1 MLSTWLKRLLLHPRR
16 KLSAADV
23 LDERIRHESISTAI
37 GASGVMLIALF
48 VSLIFP
54 KDAPQAHYI
63 SAWLLLQLVVGVF
76 WLGFIAQ
83 HAKHRTPR
91 TRRWWPYLSTIVCSF
106 YGFMWGAGWVLF
118 VGNTD
123 STHVQLAVMFSIILC
138 GVFTGGVFA
147 TIFHLPSLLSFTLCS
162 FMPPLISSFINSG
175 IFYFWFGA
183 SSVIYMIATTAFA
196 LNLHTF
202 LMDTLE
208 QREEKALLAQQLA
221 EEKQRVEQV
230 SYDKT
235 RFLAAASH
243 DLRQPLQALH
253 FFQQSLEVLIKQGNV
268 TEQQR
273 ILGNM
278 EASITALNG
287 LLNAMLDISRLDA
300 GTLPIQRQI
309 FPLNALF
316 RRLYQQYEPIAAEAG
331 LTLRYVDTSLHIES
345 DPTQL
350 ERILRNLVENA
361 IKHMGKPGCILL
373 GGRRCE
379 QHLRIEVWDNGVGIP
394 LQEQESIFREFY
406 QLHNPERK
414 RSRGV
419 GLGLAIIKRIAAAL
433 EHDIG
438 LQSRPGKGCVFSVTV
453 PIAVQQT
460 SSIIMPSQN
469 KSTSPPRGKVLVIE
483 DDRDVLESL
492 HTLLHLWGYT
502 VVTTF
507 EPDPAAIIAVHPDI
521 AFIISDYQL
530 GAGVNG
536 VKVIHQLRQAAK
548 KTIPALLITG
558 NTSSLLIELLEK
570 SSIPVSYKPISPKEL
585 KKFIGSHN

>member
-1 MLSTWLKRLLLHPRR
+1 MLTTWLKRLLLHPRR

-48 VSLIFP
+48 VYLIFP

-63 SAWLLLQLVVGVF
+63 SGWLLLQLVVGVF

-83 HAKHRTPR
+83 HAQHRTPR

-138 GVFTGGVFA
+138 GMFTGGVFA

-162 FMPPLISSFINSG
+162 LMPPLISSFINTG
-175 IFYFWFGA
+175 MFYIWFGA
-183 SSVIYMIATTAFA
+183 GSVIYMIATTAFA

-221 EEKQRVEQV
+221 EEKQRVEQI
-230 SYDKT
+230 SHDKT

-253 FFQQSLEVLIKQGNV
+253 FFQQSLEVLIEQGNV

-278 EASITALNG
+278 KTSITALNG

-309 FPLNALF
+309 FPLNTLF
-316 RRLYQQYEPIAAEAG
+316 KRLYQQYEPIAAEAG
-331 LTLRYVDTSLHIES
+331 LTLRYVDTSLHVES

-361 IKHMGKPGCILL
+361 IKHMGKQGRILL
-373 GGRRCE
+373 GGRR
-379 QHLRIEVWDNGVGIP
+379 QGKRLRIEVWDNGVGIP
-394 LQEQESIFREFY
+394 LQEQDSIFREFY

-419 GLGLAIIKRIAAAL
+419 GLGLSIIKRIAAAL

-453 PIAVQQT
+453 PIASAPTERVPSISRSIQT
-460 SSIIMPSQN
+460 DLPH
-469 KSTSPPRGKVLVIE
+469 GKVLLVE
-483 DDRDVLESL
+483 DDEDVLESL
-492 HTLLHLWGYT
+492 HTLLNLWGYT
-502 VVTTF
+502 TITTSSPK
-507 EPDPAAIIAVHPDI
+507 PDTLMAQHPDI

-530 GAGVNG
+530 GSGING
-536 VKVIHQLRQAAK
+536 VEVIQHIRQATGK
-548 KTIPALLITG
+548 DIPALLITG
-558 NTSSLLIELLEK
+558 NTSPLLAEELEQL
-570 SSIPVSYKPISPKEL
+570 SIPVSYKPINPL
-585 KKFIGSHN
+585 KLKQFMKICN

>member
-1 MLSTWLKRLLLHPRR
+1 MLTTWLKRLLLHPRR

-48 VSLIFP
+48 VYLIFP

-63 SAWLLLQLVVGVF
+63 SGWLLLQLVVGVF

-83 HAKHRTPR
+83 HAKHRTSR

-138 GVFTGGVFA
+138 GVFTGGVLA

-162 FMPPLISSFINSG
+162 FMPPLISSFINTG
-175 IFYFWFGA
+175 MFYFWFGA
-183 SSVIYMIATTAFA
+183 GSVIYMIATTAFA

-221 EEKQRVEQV
+221 EEKRRVEQI
-230 SYDKT
+230 SHDKT

-253 FFQQSLEVLIKQGNV
+253 FFQQSLEVLIEQSNV

-309 FPLNALF
+309 FPLNTLF
-316 RRLYQQYEPIAAEAG
+316 KRLYQQYEPIAAEAG
-331 LTLRYVDTSLHIES
+331 LTLRYVDTNLHVES
-345 DPTQL
+345 DLTQL

-361 IKHMGKPGCILL
+361 IKHMGKQGRILL
-373 GGRRCE
+373 GGRR
-379 QHLRIEVWDNGVGIP
+379 QGKRLRIEVWDNGVGIP
-394 LQEQESIFREFY
+394 LQEQDSIFREFY

-419 GLGLAIIKRIAAAL
+419 GLGLSIIKRIAAAL

-453 PIAVQQT
+453 PIASAPTERVPSISRSIQT
-460 SSIIMPSQN
+460 DLPH
-469 KSTSPPRGKVLVIE
+469 GKVLVVE
-483 DDRDVLESL
+483 DDEDVLESL
-492 HTLLHLWGYT
+492 HTLLNLWGYT
-502 VVTTF
+502 TITTSSPK
-507 EPDPAAIIAVHPDI
+507 PDTLMAQHPDI

-530 GAGVNG
+530 GSGING
-536 VKVIHQLRQAAK
+536 VEVIQHIRQAIGK
-548 KTIPALLITG
+548 DIPALLITG
-558 NTSSLLIELLEK
+558 NTSPLLAEELEQL
-570 SSIPVSYKPISPKEL
+570 SIPVSYKPINPL
-585 KKFIGSHN
+585 KLKQFMKICN